1 MYPSRDYSINQT
13 HLSAHLKRLQLLI
26 VFVWV
31 MFGYLQAQS
40 KQGGTSTPNSNN
52 KPTKEYPPEPWEY
65 QEKIITPRVYSKPV
79 SLAEIAKAQK
89 AKDSINTRKIP
100 LQLNPTTKPGNLL
113 LVTNPVEQPT
123 THLLNPESENSLV
136 IRKNE
141 EEEKILISNPS
152 TDSDSGLSSSNPQGS
167 DKPEAITLENIPSQ
181 DIEKQDISSDLE
193 TGHLIQ
199 IKVDDSFPTK
209 PEETNSAQ
217 LTLPAVLDSIALSLE
232 KKDEPTGIQALDTA
246 SSILEDNIPIK
257 QEDSPLRDST
267 TIISEAATNP
277 PIETREPS
285 SDFEAMDTVI
295 HSSRDIVT
303 TNQEEANSI
312 QLTIPAM
319 GDSIA
324 LSMEKKDEPTGI
336 QALDTVSSILVDN
349 IPIKQEDSPLRDS
362 TTIISEAATN
372 PPIETRDPSSDFE
385 AMDTVIQI
393 SRDIV
398 TTNQEETNSA
408 QLTIPAVGDS
418 IAQSMEKKDETSDF
432 QTIDTVPN
440 NLNESKFPEQESTL
454 ANNGKENVLHDS
466 TLQPIKIESLN
477 EDFEPR
483 DSMLSDSIPFEEEG
497 LSLDTEIDLDSAT
510 IPGQEPFEKN
520 EQPQEFK
527 PAITSLDKNM
537 PSLSRFKG
545 RKEKNT
551 ISLPAKTDLINA
563 PDFSFLKLE
572 IPQIWIDQA
581 PILTYPVSA
590 QSIQQFKSS
599 WDPDYVTTFHQMLNG
614 FRHLLPQSDGI
625 YYTFVFESIKKIYPN
640 YPNEARLLTEML
652 MKMAGLKV
660 EIAFQNNN
668 ILLMVN
674 TAQPLYQVTRMTTGN
689 NEWKQEDWFFW
700 EPGESQLIQG
710 GFSVA
715 DIEPSNTLKPLN
727 LSISRLGI
735 LQGEI
740 FTHQLPYIDPVTKS
754 KDTFQIRVD
763 HNLVKILGA
772 LPQMSPEIY
781 FDAPVSKE
789 VYTSLIEPLKARVKG
804 MRTYES
810 LGWLLRFVQN
820 AFPYRTDEEQFG
832 REKAMFLE
840 EALLHP
846 YTDCEDRSVLF
857 AILVKEVLGR
867 NVIGLDFP
875 GHMAVG
881 VETPKEE
888 ARGARI
894 KYKGKIYMACDPSYV
909 NGIPGNLPAA
919 VLEHNP
925 KPIILKRPS

>member
-26 VFVWV
+26 VFVLV

-52 KPTKEYPPEPWEY
+52 KPIKEYPPEPWEY

-141 EEEKILISNPS
+141 GEEKILISNPS

-167 DKPEAITLENIPSQ
+167 DKPEAITLESLPSQ

-199 IKVDDSFPTK
+199 IKVDDSFPIK
-209 PEETNSAQ
+209 PEDTNSAQ
-217 LTLPAVLDSIALSLE
+217 LTLPAVLDSIAQ
-232 KKDEPTGIQALDTA
+232 P
-246 SSILEDNIPIK
+246 
-257 QEDSPLRDST
+257 
-267 TIISEAATNP
+267 
-277 PIETREPS
+277 
-285 SDFEAMDTVI
+285 
-295 HSSRDIVT
+295 
-303 TNQEEANSI
+303 
-312 QLTIPAM
+312 
-319 GDSIA
+319 
-324 LSMEKKDEPTGI
+324 MEKKDEPTGI
-336 QALDTVSSILVDN
+336 QTLDTVSSILEDN

-385 AMDTVIQI
+385 AMDTVIHS

-408 QLTIPAVGDS
+408 QLTLPAMVDS
-418 IAQSMEKKDETSDF
+418 IAQSMEKKDEPSDF

-454 ANNGKENVLHDS
+454 ANNGEVNILHDS

-640 YPNEARLLTEML
+640 HPNEARLLTEML

-715 DIEPSNTLKPLN
+715 DIEPTNTLKPLN